1 MPGRVLNFPE
11 FFNKYSSEN
20 TEPLSVDAISN
31 ASANFEEGFDDTT
44 YDQPELGPKRPVSGN
59 YEATPSFD
67 ETTFSQT
74 NSAELNAPEEAEEP
88 SEEEVEQIEKSAL
101 LACDF
106 IYDNL
111 LPLLEEFENDN
122 DDPDYIP
129 GIATHGL
136 FVALI
141 QELADL
147 GYTQKDLNKEIKTYM
162 NTSLGEVVH

>member
-1 MPGRVLNFPE
+1 MTKEV
-11 FFNKYSSEN
+11 KM
-20 TEPLSVDAISN
+20 VD
-31 ASANFEEGFDDTT
+31 SA
-44 YDQPELGPKRPVSGN
+44 
-59 YEATPSFD
+59 
-67 ETTFSQT
+67 
-74 NSAELNAPEEAEEP
+74 
-88 SEEEVEQIEKSAL
+88 EEVEQIENSAL

-106 IYDNL
+106 IYDTL
-111 LPLLEEFENDN
+111 LPLLDDFENDN

-162 NTSLGEVVH
+162 NTSIGEVVH